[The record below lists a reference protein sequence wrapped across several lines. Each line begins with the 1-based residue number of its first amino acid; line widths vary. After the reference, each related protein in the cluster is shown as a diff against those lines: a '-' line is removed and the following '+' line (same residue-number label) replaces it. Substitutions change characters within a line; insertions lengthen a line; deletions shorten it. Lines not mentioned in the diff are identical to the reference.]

1 MQSGFRSGKSNDAD
15 GALGSSDANAQRVST
30 HFAYSST
37 EHRYFVSVQ

>member
-1 MQSGFRSGKSNDAD
+1 LRPDFDRKAKCVHRGVS
-15 GALGSSDANAQRVST
+15 VST